1 MSKYI
6 EVETPS
12 GLVFMEVDDLSDE
25 DDIQFLDVGG
35 RQLVSGTIE
44 KVSERFNQA
53 LNVLAGDAKLIINKL
68 RNIDLVDRP
77 DEIEVS
83 FNIKAAGE
91 VGNTIFALAKGSVEA
106 GYNVTIKWKRED
118 PKPAAG

>member
-25 DDIQFLDVGG
+25 EDIQFLDVGG
-35 RQLVSGTIE
+35 WQLVSGTIE
-44 KVSERFNQA
+44 KVSERFNQT

-118 PKPAAG
+118 PKPTST